1 MILHTHRRYVR
12 NNGVVKRVLTTIGVK
27 DSNDGSGPDYTGTD
41 SDEEASGLV
50 PSDQRGPGAP
60 ATTSPVHSSASSK
73 HSATG
78 IELIPQANPTAALP
92 PPATSSAT
100 STAIT
105 ALASPRGMSLKGA
118 SSGISGKPSVSKVLV
133 QKLELSDAE
142 P

>member
-1 MILHTHRRYVR
+1 VR

-27 DSNDGSGPDYTGTD
+27 DSTDSSGPDYTATD

-78 IELIPQANPTAALP
+78 IELIPQANPTSTAP
-92 PPATSSAT
+92 PPAASSAS

-105 ALASPRGMSLKGA
+105 ALTSPRGGMSFKGA